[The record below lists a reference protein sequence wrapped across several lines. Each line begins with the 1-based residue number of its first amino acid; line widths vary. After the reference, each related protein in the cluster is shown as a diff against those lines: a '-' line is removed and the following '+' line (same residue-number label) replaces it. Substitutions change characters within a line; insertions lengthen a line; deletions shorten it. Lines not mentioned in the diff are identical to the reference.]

1 MTKREYWDE
10 SEKRKKFQK
19 DLQKKINSLLVE
31 YEMEYADTPFYQNTS
46 NCILEGAID
55 ELKSIDVE
63 EIDYGG
69 EGCYLGGRI
78 EVLEKLKEIVIFGD
92 KNGRE

>member
-78 EVLEKLKEIVIFGD
+78 EALEKLKEIVIFGD